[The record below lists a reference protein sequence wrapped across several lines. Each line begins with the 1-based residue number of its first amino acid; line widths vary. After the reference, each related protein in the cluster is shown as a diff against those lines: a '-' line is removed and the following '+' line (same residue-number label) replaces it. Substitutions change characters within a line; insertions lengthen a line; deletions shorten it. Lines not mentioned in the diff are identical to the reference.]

1 MSEETA
7 GSAAPAFRA
16 WALVEVMGHRKLAG
30 EVSEQ
35 VIAGAGFI
43 RVDVPEVPGAE
54 AFTSFFRP
62 GSIYAITPVAE
73 AVARHWCAS
82 HRERPIEV
90 YGDSA
95 LARALRQPRL
105 LPADDEADE
114 LLDD

>member
-7 GSAAPAFRA
+7 AAAFRT

-43 RVDVPEVPGAE
+43 RVDVPEVPGAD
-54 AFTSFFRP
+54 AYTAFFRP
-62 GSIYAITPVAE
+62 NSIYALTPVAE

-90 YGDSA
+90 YGQSA
-95 LARALRQPRL
+95 IARALAQPRL

-114 LLDD
+114 LDDD